1 MKRASWI
8 VGIVLAVA
16 VAVGAFVIGGS
27 DGSSEA
33 KSPST
38 SASSSNS
45 TKSAANKISGATKVQ
60 SLPPLKPTASTVDD
74 DDDDDD
80 EQESYETRK
89 AFVGLSPSRVQTG
102 KEVEVQVR
110 GFKPGEKVTIV
121 GIGTTKTITT
131 DKQGRGKVKIK
142 APAVGSYQVQATGL
156 SSTRVATADLK
167 VVKKK

>member
-60 SLPPLKPTASTVDD
+60 SLPPLEYSGEGDLTTHGGKGGGC
-74 DDDDDD
+74 
-80 EQESYETRK
+80 R
-89 AFVGLSPSRVQTG
+89 TG
-102 KEVEVQVR
+102 AGPNDVIR
-110 GFKPGEKVTIV
+110 
-121 GIGTTKTITT
+121 
-131 DKQGRGKVKIK
+131 
-142 APAVGSYQVQATGL
+142 A
-156 SSTRVATADLK
+156 
-167 VVKKK
+167 